1 MNNSPR
7 SEKFIVAALFVLVLA
22 VFVFVQQN
30 TRLME
35 EKQGDAQAPVG
46 TRVDEPGV
54 TTTLEKQIPAGDV
67 R

>member
-7 SEKFIVAALFVLVLA
+7 SEKLIVAALFVLVLA

-30 TRLME
+30 TRPME
-35 EKQGDAQAPVG
+35 EKQGDTQPPAT

-54 TTTLEKQIPAGDV
+54 TINREKQIPAGDV